1 MKHLLSVS
9 LSLFLLCSFSP
20 VSQADP
26 FNDNGSQTPVGSS
39 NIQQERAR
47 IHTELGAGFFQR
59 GQYAIALNELH
70 TALSANSSYAPA
82 YDVLGL
88 VHMAL
93 GENDKADKNFRRAID
108 LAPGNPDFH
117 NNYGWFLYSVN
128 RLDEAQQ
135 QYALAIADPL
145 YSTPQLALYNAGLCA
160 IKQGNQDK
168 AIEFFERSLQR
179 DDNQPQAIYQLANL
193 YYQKQRYQDAR
204 NLIDHIGSPAT
215 ASAPVLWLSLRIAR
229 RMNDHET
236 ETSDALQLNK
246 RFPASG
252 ETRLLQQGKFD

>member
-1 MKHLLSVS
+1 MKHVLAVS
-9 LSLFLLCSFSP
+9 LSLFLFCS
-20 VSQADP
+20 VSSATQADP
-26 FNDNGSQTPVGSS
+26 FNDNGSQSSVGSGD
-39 NIQQERAR
+39 IHQERAR

-93 GENDKADKNFRRAID
+93 GENDKADRNFRRALD

-117 NNYGWFLYSVN
+117 NNYGWFLYN
-128 RLDEAQQ
+128 TNHLDEAQQ
-135 QYALAIADPL
+135 QYAIAIADPL

-160 IKQGNQDK
+160 IKQGNPDK
-168 AIEFFERSLQR
+168 AIDFFIRSLQR
-179 DDNQPQAIYQLANL
+179 DENQPQAIYQLANL

-204 NLIDHIGSPAT
+204 NLIDHISSPTT

-229 RMNDHET
+229 RMNDHAT
-236 ETSDALQLNK
+236 EASDALQLNN
-246 RFPASG
+246 RFPAAN
-252 ETRLLQQGKFD
+252 ETLLLQQGKFD

>member
-1 MKHLLSVS
+1 MKSVS
-9 LSLFLLCSFSP
+9 GVFLSLLLLCALPLAAVADSF
-20 VSQADP
+20 
-26 FNDNGSQTPVGSS
+26 NENGQSTTPGSG

-59 GQYAIALNELH
+59 GQYAISLNELH
-70 TALSANSSYAPA
+70 TALSADNSYAPA

-93 GENDKADKNFRRAID
+93 GENDKADRNFLRAID

-128 RLDEAQQ
+128 RLDEAQKQ
-135 QYALAIADPL
+135 FAIAVADPL

-160 IKQGNQDK
+160 IKQGNPDK
-168 AIEFFERSLQR
+168 AIDFFEKSLQR
-179 DDNQPQAIYQLANL
+179 DENQPQAVYQLANL

-204 NLIDHIGSPAT
+204 NLIDHISSPTT
-215 ASAPVLWLSLRIAR
+215 ASAPVLWLSLCIAR
-229 RMNDHET
+229 KMGDHNT
-236 ETSDALQLNK
+236 ETNDALQLNK
-246 RFPASG
+246 RFPSSH
-252 ETRLLQQGKFD
+252 ETMLLQQGKYD